1 MTEASTE
8 LQGQPEAT
16 REALTYAPLT
26 DIYETKDGLVI
37 LAEMPGVDPEDVDLS
52 VENRVLTITGRA
64 SVPEPQGYTLAHGE
78 YRSADFRRSFA
89 LSEEVDS
96 GKIDASMRNGVLRL
110 VLPRRGPA
118 PARKIVVKRGD

>member
-1 MTEASTE
+1 MTEASAE

-16 REALTYAPLT
+16 REALTYAPLA
-26 DIYETKDGLVI
+26 DIYETKDSLVV

-52 VENRVLTITGRA
+52 VENRVLTITGHA
-64 SVPEPQGYTLAHGE
+64 TAADPQGFTLAHGE

-96 GKIDASMRNGVLRL
+96 AKIDASMKDGVLRL
-110 VLPRRGPA
+110 VIPKRGPA